1 MRMLRAKTVDTPSSD
16 PKMSAAER
24 SAEWD
29 DKEVKPTLESDRMN
43 AEGLFELQQQGDVTI
58 VRFIASR
65 ILDNDTI
72 QRMGDSLFQIVDQDG
87 VHKLVIN
94 LREVSFLSSAAL
106 NRLILLKKKVLQHD
120 GKLKLVEMKPEIRR
134 VFEISRLD
142 TFFDILD
149 DQATALEQL
158 GRVD

>member
-1 MRMLRAKTVDTPSSD
+1 
-16 PKMSAAER
+16 
-24 SAEWD
+24 
-29 DKEVKPTLESDRMN
+29 MN

-106 NRLILLKKKVLQHD
+106 NRLILLKKKILQQD
-120 GKLKLVEMKPEIRR
+120 GGLKLVEMKPEIRR